1 MASSVTYI
9 GWGEAPYG
17 EGSWGVDLIAVSV
30 DGEQATAS
38 LGTVTLVTNNNIS
51 VTGLSTTAFVGSED
65 TSGDAIVD
73 VTGVQAS
80 VIEGDATSSLTATV
94 YPTGV
99 VGGLNTPTVGDST
112 NGVGWGAN
120 GWGEGTWDGG
130 VTYVTPVGVAATVDI
145 GGARTSQSVTL
156 SGLSANG
163 VVGDVEIEG
172 KSTVVLVGEAA
183 LGLLET
189 GVAVDAGANHGVV
202 GQQATINIGEVS
214 VIAKAN
220 VFPTGIEAISTLGQV
235 QQKTTNF
242 IITTGVSGEVQLGE
256 AEVDAKANA
265 VVTGV
270 SCTLRVGSVA
280 VNGDAIVNVTGVL
293 GNTGLGEAEVD
304 AKATVTVTGVAG
316 TISQGS
322 VAISGKATVYLTGVS
337 ATGRVAR
344 PLVWGLIDTSQNP
357 NWVPIAA

>member
-1 MASSVTYI
+1 L
-9 GWGEAPYG
+9 
-17 EGSWGVDLIAVSV
+17 GV
-30 DGEQATAS
+30 
-38 LGTVTLVTNNNIS
+38 VTLVTNNNIA

-80 VIEGDATSSLTATV
+80 VVEGDATSSLTATAF
-94 YPTGV
+94 PTGV
-99 VGGLNTPTVGDST
+99 FAGLNTPTVGDST
-112 NGVGWGAN
+112 SGVGWGSN

-130 VTYVTPVGVAATVDI
+130 VVYVTPVGVAATINI
-145 GGARTSQSVTL
+145 GDERTSQSVTL
-156 SGLSANG
+156 SGLSANAI
-163 VVGDVEIEG
+163 VGDVEIDG
-172 KSTVVLVGEAA
+172 KATVILTGEAA
-183 LGLLET
+183 LGLLES
-189 GVAVDAGANHGVV
+189 GVAIDADSNHGVV
-202 GQQATINIGEVS
+202 GQAATVNIGEVS

-220 VFPTGIEAISTLGQV
+220 VFPTGIEAVNTLGQV
-235 QQKTTNF
+235 EQKTTNF
-242 IITTGVSGEVQLGE
+242 IITTGVSGQGQLGE
-256 AEVDAKANA
+256 AEADAKANTT
-265 VVTGV
+265 VIGV
-270 SCTLRVGSVA
+270 SCALSIGNVA

-304 AKATVTVTGVAG
+304 AKANVTVTGVAG

-322 VAISGKATVYLTGVS
+322 VAINGKATVYLTGVS

>member
-17 EGSWGVDLIAVSV
+17 AGSWGVELIEVSV

-38 LGTVTLVTNNNIS
+38 LGTVSLVTNNNLA
-51 VTGLSTTAFVGSED
+51 VTGFATTAFVGSED

-80 VIEGDATSSLTATV
+80 AVEGDARSSLTGNA
-94 YPTGV
+94 YPLGV
-99 VGGLNTPTVGDST
+99 FAGLNVPTVGNT
-112 NGVGWGAN
+112 TTGVGWGSN

-130 VTYVTPVGVAATVDI
+130 VIYVTPVGVAASGTV
-145 GGARTSQSVTL
+145 GATATTQSVTL
-156 SGLSANG
+156 SGLSASA
-163 VVGDVEIEG
+163 VVGDVEIDA
-172 KSTVVLVGEAA
+172 KATVILTGEAA
-183 LGLLET
+183 LGVLET
-189 GVAVDAGANHGVV
+189 GVAIDADSNHGVV
-202 GQQATINIGEVS
+202 GEQATINIGEVS

-220 VFPTGIEAISTLGQV
+220 IEPTGVQAANDVGTVALRTVNNFFVDGVGASGFIGST
-235 QQKTTNF
+235 
-242 IITTGVSGEVQLGE
+242 
-256 AEVDAKANA
+256 EVDAKA
-265 VVTGV
+265 VTGV
-270 SCTLRVGSVA
+270 SDVFGTGQIGTTQVSAKA
-280 VNGDAIVNVTGVL
+280 VVNVTGVL

-304 AKATVTVTGVAG
+304 ADSNANVTGVAG
-316 TISQGS
+316 TISLGS
-322 VAISGKATVYLTGVS
+322 VAINGKATVILTGVS